1 MAFFGVFEGFSRS
14 WGGLG
19 FTGVSDLRVEEVVRS
34 PDVTGTAP
42 AWGVGGGDVTGTA
55 PAGRFLAY
63 LRVFRGAGVVWVS

>member
-14 WGGLG
+14 GGGLGFMKGLNGGCGGGLG
-19 FTGVSDLRVEEVVRS
+19 FTGVSDLWVEEVVRL

-55 PAGRFLAY
+55 PAG
-63 LRVFRGAGVVWVS
+63 